1 MTVFLNV
8 LKVIYKL
15 GIPGQDLTDNFSTGP
30 PISSCDT
37 WVTLGATTEYKSSRV
52 LLRGIIATV
61 SQGLVLG
68 LQTNVSVSKTGL
80 FHGLGCW
87 HPSPPWW
94 WLSLPWVMTSYK
106 EKKVRRLVQQHHKRK
121 LCPQSRF
128 GRKRWMC
135 AVLLYDSCK
144 SSPMGH
150 WLGQK
155 QLQRAKPKSRSGRDL
170 TEQVPWRSLSAT
182 WCREHLY
189 DKLRL
194 LTSGH
199 SPEERRL
206 FPQLLI
212 AYWNALR
219 GLKDPL
225 SRLHVCSWV
234 CSKEVLS
241 SNLFVQTFSF

>member
-1 MTVFLNV
+1 MDWAAGTHHH
-8 LKVIYKL
+8 
-15 GIPGQDLTDNFSTGP
+15 
-30 PISSCDT
+30 
-37 WVTLGATTEYKSSRV
+37 
-52 LLRGIIATV
+52 
-61 SQGLVLG
+61 
-68 LQTNVSVSKTGL
+68 
-80 FHGLGCW
+80 HGW
-87 HPSPPWW
+87 R

-144 SSPMGH
+144 GSPMGH

-155 QLQRAKPKSRSGRDL
+155 QLQWAKPKSRSGRDL
-170 TEQVPWRSLSAT
+170 TEQVPWRS
-182 WCREHLY
+182 CQQPGVEIICM
-189 DKLRL
+189 
-194 LTSGH
+194 TSLGFLQLVA
-199 SPEERRL
+199 SPEEEL

-212 AYWNALR
+212 AYWSALR

-234 CSKEVLS
+234 CI
-241 SNLFVQTFSF
+241 